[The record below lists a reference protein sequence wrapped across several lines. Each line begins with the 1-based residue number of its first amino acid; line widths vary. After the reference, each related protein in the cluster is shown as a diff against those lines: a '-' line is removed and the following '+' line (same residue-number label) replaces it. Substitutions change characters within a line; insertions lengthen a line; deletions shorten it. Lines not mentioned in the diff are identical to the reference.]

1 MKLRSFVTLI
11 AAFAVFTAQ
20 RSRAC
25 SPSCASNSTT
35 SQQVVNKTIERV
47 LVSGVEEAQWRGM
60 CHSFCVTVSCFMLQI
75 YHVTSVQLHSSHWVL
90 RAARRASIHC
100 QLYLTPGITLLPDPY
115 KVTS

>member
-11 AAFAVFTAQ
+11 AAFAVITAQ
-20 RSRAC
+20 RSHAC
-25 SPSCASNSTT
+25 APSCASDSTT

-75 YHVTSVQLHSSHWVL
+75 YRVTS
-90 RAARRASIHC
+90 AYNCIA
-100 QLYLTPGITLLPDPY
+100 LTGSCVPRGVPPFIVNST
-115 KVTS
+115 